1 MIADNLLYYI
11 AVSYNYFLEKYGVTL
26 EYLEALTVRVNKV
39 LVGESTEWIICSEG
53 RQTIRKGDVAHVNFP
68 FAIGYLYNPVTGQ
81 HLQLNGV
88 GGGAKVED
96 YKKFEHIGGELRFM
110 DSKYDIT
117 DWLNGQRWS
126 GARVPCGRSIAMAW
140 LIKNGLLG
148 LMAYKE
154 WEGAEL
160 NLVDS
165 CGDDV
170 VVRLRDY

>member
-1 MIADNLLYYI
+1 MIGDNLLYYVAI
-11 AVSYNYFLEKYGVTL
+11 FYNFAVEKYRNSL
-26 EYLEALTVRVNKV
+26 EYLEGLTERVNKV
-39 LVGESTEWIICSEG
+39 LVGESVEWIICEG
-53 RQTIRKGDVAHVNFP
+53 GSQCIRKGDVAPVNFP
-68 FAIGYLYNPVTGQ
+68 FAVGYLYNPVTGQ
-81 HLQLNGV
+81 HLQLRGV
-88 GGGAKVED
+88 TGQKQDE
-96 YKKFEHIGGELRFM
+96 YKKFEYIGGELRFM

-126 GARVPCGRSIAMAW
+126 GAAAPCGKTIAIAW

-170 VVRLRDY
+170 VVKLRGF